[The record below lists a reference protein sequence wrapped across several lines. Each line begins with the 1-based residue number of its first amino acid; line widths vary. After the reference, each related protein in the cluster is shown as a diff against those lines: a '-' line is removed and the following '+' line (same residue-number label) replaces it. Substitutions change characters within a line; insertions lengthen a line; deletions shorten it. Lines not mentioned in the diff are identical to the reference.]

1 MKETVEQ
8 VVERA
13 LVVGLLLPRDD
24 RWEAEESLR
33 ELERLAST
41 AGAQVVDRILLG
53 RDKISPGT
61 FMGSGQ
67 AEELGARC
75 RAEEITLL
83 LIDHELSPVQGRN
96 LERLLEGRVLDRTEV
111 ILDIFS
117 QRARTREGMLQIEL
131 AQLEYLL
138 PRLTRMWTHLSR
150 QKGGIGLRG
159 PGETQLEVDRRKIQD
174 RIIRLNKELADVR
187 RSRTVQRSGRRR
199 LQSPIVALVGYTNA
213 GKSTL
218 LNRLTGSDVNAEDK
232 LFATLDPTTRMLKL
246 PGYERV
252 LLTDTVGFLRRLP
265 HGLIEAFRATLEE
278 VVEADILVHVID
290 ASHPEMDAQVTAVE
304 AVLEELG
311 AADKPTIHVLN
322 KIDCVDEPATMDAVR
337 RRFSYGVLISARTG
351 EGLAQLEELLQVV
364 LGQERVPMMLRLP
377 PDRSD
382 LIAKIHRHGTVVS
395 KSFLDSDV
403 IMEVRVSREL
413 VPELEAFI
421 QR

>member
-337 RRFSYGVLISARTG
+337 RRFSHGVLISARTG

>member
-187 RSRTVQRSGRRR
+187 RSRSVQRSGRRR

-322 KIDCVDEPATMDAVR
+322 KIDCVDEPGTMDAVR
-337 RRFSYGVLISARTG
+337 RRFPYGVVISARTG